1 MPKRE
6 PGITLDQKGAD
17 FILRRTSESGKTN
30 QITLSA
36 QNVLQLAQSAHN
48 FRQTARSLLFP
59 AATGAVYA
67 TPLDRVAV
75 NRDALGE
82 NILLGMADRSGGST
96 IFEATPDIAEN
107 LAKEIQSSLAE
118 IRSSQL
124 SQHQLRCSCQ

>member
-1 MPKRE
+1 
-6 PGITLDQKGAD
+6 
-17 FILRRTSESGKTN
+17 
-30 QITLSA
+30 
-36 QNVLQLAQSAHN
+36 
-48 FRQTARSLLFP
+48 
-59 AATGAVYA
+59 VYA

-124 SQHQLRCSCQ
+124 SQH